1 LSMGMSHDFE
11 MALRAGADVVRVGTG
26 IFGARPPK
34 QGGAAE
40 QS

>member
-1 LSMGMSHDFE
+1 MSHDFE